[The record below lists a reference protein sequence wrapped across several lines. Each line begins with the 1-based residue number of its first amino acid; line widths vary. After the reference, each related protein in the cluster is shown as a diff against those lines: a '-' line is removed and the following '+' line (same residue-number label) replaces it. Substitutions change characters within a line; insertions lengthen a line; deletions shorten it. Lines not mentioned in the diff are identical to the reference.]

1 MTFELNREGRGVNRK
16 RVRRLMRVM
25 GIEALVP
32 RPGTSKA
39 APGHKIY
46 PDLLRGLSIT
56 EANHVWASDITYI
69 PMANGFLY
77 LVAIIDWASRA
88 VLSWRLSNT
97 IDTRFCVEALEEALA
112 RHGKPR
118 IFNTDQGAQ
127 FTSAAFT
134 GRLEDAGIAIS
145 MDGRGRF
152 MDNIFIERLWRSIKY
167 EEVHLKAYAD
177 GREARSGIVSWM
189 NFYNHRRPHQAMDN
203 QTPMAVW
210 REGVK
215 RAGGAGEAVDM
226 PLRLDNANALPT
238 YPQQPQKK
246 QKKAA

>member
-1 MTFELNREGRGVNRK
+1 VQ
-16 RVRRLMRVM
+16 RLMRMM

-46 PDLLRGLSIT
+46 PYLLRGVAIT
-56 EANHVWASDITYI
+56 EPNHVWASDITYI
-69 PMANGFLY
+69 PMAHGFLY

-88 VLSWRLSNT
+88 VLAWRLSNT
-97 IDTRFCVEALEEALA
+97 IDSGFCVAALEEALL
-112 RHGKPR
+112 RYGKPK
-118 IFNTDQGAQ
+118 IFNTDQGSQ

-134 GRLEDAGIAIS
+134 GKLEAAAIAIS

-177 GREARSGIVSWM
+177 GREARAGIGSWM
-189 NFYNHRRPHQAMDN
+189 TFYNFRRPHQAMNN
-203 QTPMAVW
+203 QMPMAVW
-210 REGVK
+210 R
-215 RAGGAGEAVDM
+215 AGIDKIEAAAKAVDM

-238 YPQQPQKK
+238 YPQQIQK
-246 QKKAA
+246 QQKAA